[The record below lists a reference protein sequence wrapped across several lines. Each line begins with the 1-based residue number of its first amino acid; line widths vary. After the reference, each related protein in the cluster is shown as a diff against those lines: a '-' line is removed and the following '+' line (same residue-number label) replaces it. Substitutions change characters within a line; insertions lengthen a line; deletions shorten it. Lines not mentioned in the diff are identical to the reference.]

1 LRKKVTLPEPGVS
14 NTRKPVLTRSNT
26 TPARKADFL
35 RKKIY
40 NIPGGDKLPSENAA
54 LSGPSRKAPGNPK
67 GPRISTSR
75 SLNTR
80 VGTVKAIATDS
91 NADVVSEDLSS
102 PRASEGDASGTA
114 YEPSEAGSDGTSLSV
129 SEVATYPGPDGMSEF
144 SDIDDFRSVVSEPY
158 SRFSPQRRSSSA
170 SQAGDGEFSEDIFAR
185 EFLDGTDFLG
195 GDADEAMFLNSCA
208 ADPVESGKADD
219 GENGDRH
226 HHLLEAQLVDHDRDT
241 GKGEAEKRS
250 DSPAD
255 AMAEGEGQIAG
266 SSPAENVVDSEL
278 SRPDSADDTV
288 PAGERLIADS
298 HPVDESIVD
307 SETARSVSADDAVL
321 EGEGH
326 ISESH
331 PADESIVDS
340 ESARSVSATD
350 AMPEGEGLI
359 ADFHRAEESVVD
371 PEPTLLSDRG
381 SDVQIEQEE
390 RSQLGETNVDIVQDF
405 GDDEDQLPDEN
416 GGAESGLALTR
427 PHEPT
432 DEEHSIDGEISGLE
446 NEDRTCEETSV
457 APPAFETVEGTNE
470 EPDARSS
477 DLGKPMILSDEIIAS
492 DEDGQNRAD
501 DHIFLPAQD
510 TSELVRSSY
519 ISGERGADVEH
530 QQEVRSVDED
540 ATGDVQAGPVLV
552 SQERKEA
559 EFEGPKVEES
569 EEHVDSNFGESSS
582 PPEDPTTFEGE
593 NIHEHDRGAEF
604 VKDNGAQADAS
615 DTIEVPSEESA
626 SSEAL
631 PVKGEDA
638 DPTEETIPDPSE
650 LRVYNADETLQTPS
664 AAVADVVPDAEIQKN
679 VAGIETIEQNRQ
691 FGDELED
698 REPAPKPHPQKDEAI
713 FFAGEERETETT
725 LAGTV
730 ATDGVV
736 PDSADGA
743 ATSDTVEAKSG
754 DGSSAK
760 CAVDPPLH
768 GSEGLETS
776 SEGLQNHQ
784 SSSKE
789 AMEDEECIQKISE
802 GEGSQAT
809 SNGHVPAVKNSEAI
823 LSSGSNKGQD
833 KDKVLSTNGHGAD
846 PSSAPAAT
854 KTQKTATRASRAPV
868 SVPQNRQMGNYFG
881 LGLKVVIVIG
891 TLSLGIFK
899 LRALKSKS
907 EHETS

>member
-1 LRKKVTLPEPGVS
+1 MPEPGVS

-67 GPRISTSR
+67 GPRISTTR

-80 VGTVKAIATDS
+80 VGTVNAIAPDS

-144 SDIDDFRSVVSEPY
+144 SDIDDFRSVVSEPI
-158 SRFSPQRRSSSA
+158 SRFSPQRRSSSV
-170 SQAGDGEFSEDIFAR
+170 SQAGDGEFSEDIFAT
-185 EFLDGTDFLG
+185 EFLEGTDFLG

-208 ADPVESGKADD
+208 ADPEESGKADD

-241 GKGEAEKRS
+241 GKGEAEERS
-250 DSPAD
+250 DSPGD
-255 AMAEGEGQIAG
+255 AMAEGVGQIAE
-266 SSPAENVVDSEL
+266 SPPAENVVDSEL
-278 SRPDSADDTV
+278 SRPDFADDTM
-288 PAGERLIADS
+288 PEGERLIADS

-307 SETARSVSADDAVL
+307 SETARSVC
-321 EGEGH
+321 
-326 ISESH
+326 
-331 PADESIVDS
+331 
-340 ESARSVSATD
+340 ATD

-390 RSQLGETNVDIVQDF
+390 SSQIGETNVDIVQDF

-416 GGAESGLALTR
+416 GGAESGLAPTR

-477 DLGKPMILSDEIIAS
+477 DLGKTVILSDEIIAS

-510 TSELVRSSY
+510 ASELVRSSY

-530 QQEVRSVDED
+530 QQEVRYVDED

-552 SQERKEA
+552 SQARKEA

-604 VKDNGAQADAS
+604 IKDNGAQADAS
-615 DTIEVPSEESA
+615 ITIEVPSEESA

-664 AAVADVVPDAEIQKN
+664 AAVADVVSDAEILKN
-679 VAGIETIEQNRQ
+679 VAGIETIEQNGQ

-713 FFAGEERETETT
+713 FFAGEEERETETT

-730 ATDGVV
+730 AKDGVV
-736 PDSADGA
+736 PDSAGGA
-743 ATSDTVEAKSG
+743 ATSDPIKATSG
-754 DGSSAK
+754 DGSGAK

-768 GSEGLETS
+768 GSERLETS

-789 AMEDEECIQKISE
+789 ALEDEECTQKISE

-809 SNGHVPAVKNSEAI
+809 SNGHFPAVKNSEAI

>member
-1 LRKKVTLPEPGVS
+1 MRKKVTLPEPGVS

-40 NIPGGDKLPSENAA
+40 NIPGGDKLPSENVA
-54 LSGPSRKAPGNPK
+54 LGGPSRKAPGNPK
-67 GPRISTSR
+67 GPRISTTR

-80 VGTVKAIATDS
+80 VGTVKPDS
-91 NADVVSEDLSS
+91 NADVASEDLSS

-144 SDIDDFRSVVSEPY
+144 SDIDDFRSVVSEPI

-170 SQAGDGEFSEDIFAR
+170 SQAGDGEFSEDIFAT

-208 ADPVESGKADD
+208 ADPEESGKADD

-226 HHLLEAQLVDHDRDT
+226 HHLLEAHLVDHDRDT
-241 GKGEAEKRS
+241 GKGEAEESS
-250 DSPAD
+250 DSPGD
-255 AMAEGEGQIAG
+255 AMAEGEGRVAG
-266 SSPAENVVDSEL
+266 SPPAENVVDSEL
-278 SRPDSADDTV
+278 SRPDSADGTM
-288 PAGERLIADS
+288 PEGERLIAGS
-298 HPVDESIVD
+298 HPVDESIFDSESARPVSADDAMLEGEGRISESHPADQSIVD
-307 SETARSVSADDAVL
+307 SESARSVSADDAML

-331 PADESIVDS
+331 PADQSIVDS

-359 ADFHRAEESVVD
+359 ADFHRADESVVD

-390 RSQLGETNVDIVQDF
+390 SSQTGETNVEIVQDF

-416 GGAESGLALTR
+416 VGAESGLAPTR

-446 NEDRTCEETSV
+446 NEERTCEETSV
-457 APPAFETVEGTNE
+457 APPAFETVEGTNG

-477 DLGKPMILSDEIIAS
+477 DLGKSVILSDEIIAS

-501 DHIFLPAQD
+501 DHNFLPAQD
-510 TSELVRSSY
+510 T
-519 ISGERGADVEH
+519 SGERGADVEH

-552 SQERKEA
+552 SQERKDA

-569 EEHVDSNFGESSS
+569 EEHLESNFGESSS
-582 PPEDPTTFEGE
+582 PPEDPTTLEGE

-604 VKDNGAQADAS
+604 VKDNGAQADTS

-664 AAVADVVPDAEIQKN
+664 AAVADVVSDAEIQTN

-691 FGDELED
+691 LADELED

-713 FFAGEERETETT
+713 FFAGEEQRETETT
-725 LAGTV
+725 LASTV

-743 ATSDTVEAKSG
+743 ATPDTNEAKSG
-754 DGSSAK
+754 DGSGAK
-760 CAVDPPLH
+760 CAYDPPLH

-776 SEGLQNHQ
+776 SGGLQNHQ
-784 SSSKE
+784 CSSK
-789 AMEDEECIQKISE
+789 D
-802 GEGSQAT
+802 
-809 SNGHVPAVKNSEAI
+809 
-823 LSSGSNKGQD
+823 D
-833 KDKVLSTNGHGAD
+833 
-846 PSSAPAAT
+846 
-854 KTQKTATRASRAPV
+854 
-868 SVPQNRQMGNYFG
+868 
-881 LGLKVVIVIG
+881 
-891 TLSLGIFK
+891 
-899 LRALKSKS
+899 
-907 EHETS
+907 

>member
-1 LRKKVTLPEPGVS
+1 MPEPGVS

-40 NIPGGDKLPSENAA
+40 NIPGGEKLPSENVA
-54 LSGPSRKAPGNPK
+54 LGGPSKKAPGNPK
-67 GPRISTSR
+67 GPRISTTR
-75 SLNTR
+75 SLNAR
-80 VGTVKAIATDS
+80 VGTVKEIAPDS

-144 SDIDDFRSVVSEPY
+144 SDIDDFRSVVSEPI

-170 SQAGDGEFSEDIFAR
+170 SQAGDGEFSEDIFAT

-195 GDADEAMFLNSCA
+195 GDTDEAMFLNSCA
-208 ADPVESGKADD
+208 ADPEESGKADD

-226 HHLLEAQLVDHDRDT
+226 HHLLEAQFVDHDRDT
-241 GKGEAEKRS
+241 GKGEAEERS
-250 DSPAD
+250 DSPGD

-266 SSPAENVVDSEL
+266 SLPEENVVDSEL
-278 SRPDSADDTV
+278 SRPDSADDTMSE
-288 PAGERLIADS
+288 GERLTADS
-298 HPVDESIVD
+298 QPVDESIID
-307 SETARSVSADDAVL
+307 SESAKSVPADDAML
-321 EGEGH
+321 EGEDR

-331 PADESIVDS
+331 PGDESIVDS

-359 ADFHRAEESVVD
+359 EDYHRADESVVD
-371 PEPTLLSDRG
+371 PEPTLLSDRV
-381 SDVQIEQEE
+381 SDVQIEQGES
-390 RSQLGETNVDIVQDF
+390 SQLEETNVDIVQDL

-416 GGAESGLALTR
+416 VGAESGLAPTR
-427 PHEPT
+427 PHEST
-432 DEEHSIDGEISGLE
+432 DEEHSIGEISGLE
-446 NEDRTCEETSV
+446 DEDRTFEETSV
-457 APPAFETVEGTNE
+457 APPVTETVEGTNG

-477 DLGKPMILSDEIIAS
+477 DLGKLVILSDESIAS

-501 DHIFLPAQD
+501 DHILLPGQD

-519 ISGERGADVEH
+519 TSGERGADVEH

-540 ATGDVQAGPVLV
+540 APGDVQAGPVSV

-559 EFEGPKVEES
+559 ECEGPKVEES

-582 PPEDPTTFEGE
+582 PPEDPATLEGE
-593 NIHEHDRGAEF
+593 NIHELDRGAEF

-615 DTIEVPSEESA
+615 DTVEVPLEESA

-638 DPTEETIPDPSE
+638 DPAEETTPDPSE

-664 AAVADVVPDAEIQKN
+664 AAVADVVSDAETQKN
-679 VAGIETIEQNRQ
+679 VPGIETIEQNRQ
-691 FGDELED
+691 FADELED
-698 REPAPKPHPQKDEAI
+698 REPAPKLHPQKDEAI
-713 FFAGEERETETT
+713 FFAGEEQRETETT

-730 ATDGVV
+730 ATDGVA

-743 ATSDTVEAKSG
+743 ATSDTMEAKSG
-754 DGSSAK
+754 DGSGAK

-776 SEGLQNHQ
+776 SGGLQIHQ

-789 AMEDEECIQKISE
+789 AMEDEECIQKISD
-802 GEGSQAT
+802 GEGSQA
-809 SNGHVPAVKNSEAI
+809 SFNGHVPAVKNSEAI
-823 LSSGSNKGQD
+823 LSSDSNKRLD
-833 KDKVLSTNGHGAD
+833 KDKVLSTNGHGTN

-854 KTQKTATRASRAPV
+854 KTQKAATKASRAPV
-868 SVPQNRQMGNYFG
+868 SAPQNRQMGSYFG
-881 LGLKVVIVIG
+881 LGLKVVLVIG

-907 EHETS
+907 DHETS

>member
-1 LRKKVTLPEPGVS
+1 MRKKVTLPEPGVS

-241 GKGEAEKRS
+241 GKGEAEDLS
-250 DSPAD
+250 DSPGD

-278 SRPDSADDTV
+278 SRPDSADDTM
-288 PAGERLIADS
+288 PEGERLIADS

-390 RSQLGETNVDIVQDF
+390 SSQLGETNVDIVQDF

-416 GGAESGLALTR
+416 GGAESDLTPTR

-530 QQEVRSVDED
+530 QQEVRSVHED

-664 AAVADVVPDAEIQKN
+664 AAVADVVSDAEIQKN

-743 ATSDTVEAKSG
+743 ATSDTMEAKSG